1 MPVLLY
7 SKPGCVQC
15 NSSERK
21 LKKEGIEYVK
31 IDVTQDEDAYE
42 RVVSL
47 GYAQVPVL
55 ETEDGDHWSGFQP
68 EKIEAL
74 KPADPEAN

>member
-1 MPVLLY
+1 MSVVLY

-21 LKKEGIEYVK
+21 FKKENIEYVK
-31 IDVTQDEDAYE
+31 IDITQDEDAYN
-42 RVVSL
+42 RVVEL
-47 GYAQVPVL
+47 GYAQVPVI
-55 ETEDGDHWSGFQP
+55 ETEDGDHWSGYQP

-74 KPADPEAN
+74 KPAPAE